1 MTILLIEQNAH
12 MALRISDY
20 AYVLETG
27 LIGLEGPSDQLARD
41 KEVQALYLG
50 KK

>member
-1 MTILLIEQNAH
+1 

-27 LIGLEGPSDQLARD
+27 LIGLEGKTEQLANNQ
-41 KEVQALYLG
+41 ELQALYLG